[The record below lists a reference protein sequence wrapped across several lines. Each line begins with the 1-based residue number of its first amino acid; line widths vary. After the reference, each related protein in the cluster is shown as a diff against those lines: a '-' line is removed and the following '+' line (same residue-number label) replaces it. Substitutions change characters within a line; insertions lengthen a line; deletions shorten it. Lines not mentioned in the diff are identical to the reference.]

1 MYVHHILREHSEELK
16 SWIERGAVIYVCGSI
31 NGMASDVDQALIDI
45 LGECYVDDLRQNGR
59 YRRDV
64 Y

>member
-1 MYVHHILREHSEELK
+1 NN
-16 SWIERGAVIYVCGSI
+16 GAAIYVCGSI
-31 NGMASDVDQALIDI
+31 HGMASDVDQALIAI
-45 LGECYVDDLRQNGR
+45 LGEAMVDQLRQEGR

>member
-1 MYVHHILREHSEELK
+1 
-16 SWIERGAVIYVCGSI
+16 
-31 NGMASDVDQALIDI
+31 MASDVDQALIDI
-45 LGECYVDDLRQNGR
+45 LGESKLDLLRQEGR